1 MNESASTDT
10 AFESLHPRALWLLRV
25 RLWLSLGLPALPLG
39 LFAARLLAQ
48 VLDWRAGAVTAL
60 LLPLVLLGV
69 LVFGWRHG
77 RRRYLATRYR
87 IDGEGIELQRGVW
100 WRSET
105 RVPHARVQHTDLE
118 RGPLDRRLGLASL
131 VVHTAGTET
140 AALRISGLD
149 EARAREL
156 RDALLRGH
164 DARL

>member
-1 MNESASTDT
+1 MNETASSDPE
-10 AFESLHPRALWLLRV
+10 FESLHPRALWLLRI

-39 LFAARLLAQ
+39 LFGSRMLA
-48 VLDWRAGAVTAL
+48 VATGLPTSAMLAW
-60 LLPLVLLGV
+60 LLPLLLFAVAG
-69 LVFGWRHG
+69 FGWRHG
-77 RRRYLATRYR
+77 RQRYQATRYR
-87 IDGEGIELQRGVW
+87 LDAEGIELQRGVW

-149 EARAREL
+149 EARARAL